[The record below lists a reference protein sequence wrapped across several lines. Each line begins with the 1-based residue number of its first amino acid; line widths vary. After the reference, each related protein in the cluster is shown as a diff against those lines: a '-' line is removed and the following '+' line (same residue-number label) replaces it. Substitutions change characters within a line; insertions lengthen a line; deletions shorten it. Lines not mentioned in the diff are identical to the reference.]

1 MEIEIVFSWL
11 ISFCAWIVAFIL
23 LYKFR
28 ASIGTS
34 FWLKIG
40 AVGLCVHIAVLLS
53 LALYNPVIQTF
64 RIYTDGFLNFNG
76 IMTLIVIWIVICILM
91 LLLLIELKDPLTH
104 YYKPLRTSL
113 MVMISIPCVG
123 GLLLIMLAHSK

>member
-11 ISFCAWIVAFIL
+11 TSLCAWIIAFVL

-28 ASIGTS
+28 ASIGNT
-34 FWLKIG
+34 FWLKTG

-53 LALYNPVIQTF
+53 LALYNPVIQIF
-64 RIYTDGFLNFNG
+64 KIYTDGFLNFNG
-76 IMTLIVIWIVICILM
+76 IMTFVVIWIVICILM
-91 LLLLIELKDPLTH
+91 LFLLIELKDPLTH

-113 MVMISIPCVG
+113 MVMISIPFVG
-123 GLLLIMLAHSK
+123 GFLLVLLAQSK